1 MRRIITFL
9 SVIALAL
16 VGAGAFAT
24 TNATA
29 IGTWT
34 VPGTA
39 FSPAPTSDPTM
50 AIATAPDG
58 RVWIAY
64 STGSGVAVT
73 SNATGT
79 WSTPVQF
86 SGNAGLKAPSIG
98 IAANGDV
105 AVAWLDTTSSP
116 RTAQLARYVGGV
128 WQPTITVSG
137 AGGAYEDVRVAVT
150 PSGRI
155 VVMYDQLPGQSAVYA
170 TIGSMTGTF
179 ATPITVATFPPT
191 TEFDLASDG
200 SGRVTM
206 VWAQN
211 TNLTGSV
218 WTSTIEAGASTATT
232 PVQIS
237 PSGAHTRLPMV
248 RTNASGDTYV
258 LMATA
263 NGSGSWDLR
272 IARRAAGSASFGA
285 AAVPQSGGSPVI
297 APFYDVLVAPDGS
310 ATVTWTVDTG
320 GSYTLHAAWIAT
332 DGTIGATID
341 AATAKRIFVPGLGR
355 LTDGT
360 IVLTWRGDNQS
371 YLSQFW
377 STTLAPGSASVATPT
392 LVVPADLSER
402 NWSRPVIDSAGSVW
416 VVQRARYLAGYTD
429 MPTCCGMPPMQIPYY
444 SNEVS
449 ALTTG
454 NGVAV
459 VPTTTTTTT
468 STSTTSMTVAPTLR
482 DGAES
487 PTTSVVADGPTST
500 TTPVDG
506 DPVMPAYTG

>member
-1 MRRIITFL
+1 MRQIAILF
-9 SVIALAL
+9 SVIALTL
-16 VGAGAFAT
+16 VGAGAFVAT
-24 TNATA
+24 DATA

-50 AIATAPDG
+50 SIATAPDG
-58 RVWIAY
+58 RVWIAH
-64 STGSGVAVT
+64 STGNGVAVT

-86 SGNAGLKAPSIG
+86 SGNAGTKPPSIG

-105 AVAWLDTTSSP
+105 AVAWLDSTTNP

-137 AGGAYEDVRVAVT
+137 PGGVFEDVRVAVT

-155 VVMYDQLPGQSAVYA
+155 VVMYDELPGQSSVFA

-179 ATPITVATFPPT
+179 ATPITLASFPPT
-191 TEFDLASDG
+191 TEFDLTSDG

-211 TNLTGSV
+211 TNLTGTI
-218 WTSTIEAGASTATT
+218 WTSTIEAGASAATT

-237 PSGAHTRLPMV
+237 TIGAHSRVPMV
-248 RTNASGDTYV
+248 RTNASGDTYA

-263 NGSGSWDLR
+263 NGSGSFDLR
-272 IARRAAGSASFGA
+272 IAQRAAGSGAFGTA
-285 AAVPQSGGSPVI
+285 TVPQSGGSPVI
-297 APFYDVLVAPDGS
+297 TSFYDVLVAPDGS
-310 ATVTWTVDTG
+310 AIVTWTVDNG
-320 GSYTLHAAWIAT
+320 GSFTLRAARIAS

-341 AATAKRIFVPGLGR
+341 VATASRIFAPGLGR

-371 YLSQFW
+371 YMSQFW
-377 STTLAPGSASVATPT
+377 STTLAPGAASFATPT
-392 LVVPADLSER
+392 LVVPADQTER
-402 NWSRPVIDSAGSVW
+402 NWSRPVIDSADSVW
-416 VVQRARYLAGYTD
+416 VVQRARNLAGYTT
-429 MPTCCGMPPMQIPYY
+429 MPNCCGMPPMQIPYY
-444 SNEVS
+444 SFEVS

-459 VPTTTTTTT
+459 VPTTSTTASSTT
-468 STSTTSMTVAPTLR
+468 STTVDPALRDSTDPPTTAIATDGPSTTATV
-482 DGAES
+482 
-487 PTTSVVADGPTST
+487 
-500 TTPVDG
+500 VDG
-506 DPVMPAYTG
+506 ELVTPAFTG